1 MIRDL
6 PLVISWFPT
15 AKPEGPAI
23 GDSECITWRNV
34 AQVLSLWRREGEKD
48 GPGFI
53 PARFKL
59 EPDDKHVR
67 RLGANLIARTAVAM
81 DCETN
86 KRTGDVPPSP
96 DDAAAQIRNAGWAG
110 LLYTSHNHAVT
121 AARYR
126 IVLPVAREID
136 HEL

>member
-48 GPGFI
+48 GPGFV
-53 PARFKL
+53 PARFKS
-59 EPDDKHVR
+59 EPDGKHVR
-67 RLGANLIARTAVAM
+67 RLGTNLIARTAVAM

-86 KRTGDVPPSP
+86 KRSGEVPPSP
-96 DDAAAQIRNAGWAG
+96 DDATALVLNAGWASVI
-110 LLYTSHNHAVT
+110 YTSHRHT
-121 AARYR
+121 AA
-126 IVLPVAREID
+126 ARRVRGTGACR
-136 HEL
+136 